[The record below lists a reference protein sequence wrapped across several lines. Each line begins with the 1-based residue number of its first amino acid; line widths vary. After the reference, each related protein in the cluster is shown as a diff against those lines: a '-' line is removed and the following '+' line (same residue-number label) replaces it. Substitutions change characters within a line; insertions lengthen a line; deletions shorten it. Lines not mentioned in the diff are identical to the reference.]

1 MSLTDQAKES
11 AFVTPDNFL
20 QYKVMPF
27 GVRNAPDTFQRLVN
41 SVLYGMHG
49 CEAYLDD
56 VVLYSNIWTDH
67 FAAANLTIN
76 LAKCEFGKARV
87 TYLGKVVGGGQVRP
101 VEVKIEL
108 SVDSLCLKTDVNF
121 TDFWVWQGTIE
132 VLDNTLL
139 LLWCH

>member
-1 MSLTDQAKES
+1 MRPTLLMWFYIVIPGLITCHKSG
-11 AFVTPDNFL
+11 NF
-20 QYKVMPF
+20 F
-27 GVRNAPDTFQRLVN
+27 
-41 SVLYGMHG
+41 
-49 CEAYLDD
+49 
-56 VVLYSNIWTDH
+56 
-67 FAAANLTIN
+67 

-108 SVDSLCLKTDVNF
+108 SVDSLCLKTDMNF
-121 TDFWVWQGTIE
+121 ADFWVWQGTIE